1 MKNYDFVIIGAGII
15 GLTVAD
21 TLLKKFSKSSIAIIE
36 KEEEV
41 SLHSSGRNSGVLHAG
56 FYYTA
61 DSLKAKFTRDGN
73 FEMKKFCIDNN
84 LKINYSKKVVVA
96 QNHDQVKTIEELYQR
111 GIKNGV
117 DVSIIDKKELN
128 KIDSNVKTHDIALFS
143 PNTATADPTEVA
155 KCLKNILKKNGV
167 DIFTNTKF
175 LRRKSNKS
183 FSTNIGD
190 FKYEK
195 LINCAGLYADK
206 IAKQYGFSKKM
217 TIIPFKGIYL
227 KYTGKTPPVK
237 VNVYPVPNL
246 KNPFLGVHFTLTVD
260 GGVKIGP
267 TSIPAFWREN
277 YRGFKNFNFFEFID
291 ICYNESQLFVKNSF
305 NFRDLAID
313 EIKKYKRSHFV
324 KLASNMVY
332 DFDEKGFNKW
342 IKPGIRAQLLNLE
355 NNELVMDFVI
365 EGDKDS
371 VHVLNA
377 VSPAW
382 TCSFPFSKF
391 IINNYI
397 I

>member
-1 MKNYDFVIIGAGII
+1 M
-15 GLTVAD
+15 
-21 TLLKKFSKSSIAIIE
+21 LKKC
-36 KEEEV
+36 
-41 SLHSSGRNSGVLHAG
+41 
-56 FYYTA
+56 T
-61 DSLKAKFTRDGN
+61 
-73 FEMKKFCIDNN
+73 
-84 LKINYSKKVVVA
+84 
-96 QNHDQVKTIEELYQR
+96 
-111 GIKNGV
+111 
-117 DVSIIDKKELN
+117 
-128 KIDSNVKTHDIALFS
+128 
-143 PNTATADPTEVA
+143 
-155 KCLKNILKKNGV
+155 KKNGV

-175 LRRKSNKS
+175 IRRKSNKS

-291 ICYNESQLFVKNSF
+291 ICYNESQLFFKNSF